1 MDNLFVVVEEY
12 DNYQF
17 KESKVIYSQLYTVVA
32 DVECVIIRIIN
43 TVLLTGGD
51 IDGAAGACLQTPL
64 D

>member
-1 MDNLFVVVEEY
+1 MDNLFVVVEEH

-17 KESKVIYSQLYTVVA
+17 KESKVIYSQRYSIVA

-51 IDGAAGACLQTPL
+51 IDGAAAACLQTPL